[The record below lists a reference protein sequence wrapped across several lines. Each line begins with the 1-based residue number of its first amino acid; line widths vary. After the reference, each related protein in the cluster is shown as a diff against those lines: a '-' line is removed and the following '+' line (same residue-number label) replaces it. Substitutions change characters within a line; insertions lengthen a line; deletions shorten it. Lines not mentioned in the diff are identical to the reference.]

1 VSHTPVVDPW
11 IERVDYSD
19 ILVSFLLQLF
29 NDPIGDLLDECP
41 GNGPAKEAAR
51 GVTNYNEYLI
61 NHGKNVSRNSLHL
74 RGIAI
79 DFAIEGM
86 GNNKLSGLAKS
97 FMTGG
102 VGKYPEFVHIDVG
115 RVRYW

>member
-1 VSHTPVVDPW
+1 MSHTPIVDSW

-19 ILVSFLLQLF
+19 ILVSFFLQPF
-29 NDPIGDLLDECP
+29 NDPVRDLLDECP
-41 GNGPAKEAAR
+41 GNSPAKEAAR

-115 RVRYW
+115 RVRFW